1 MRIKRQNRPTWSL
14 IALVTLAAAIIA
26 ATSGDKGYG
35 WPFVAG
41 HFMIA
46 WVFIGA
52 FAMLGKA
59 LFGRR

>member
-1 MRIKRQNRPTWSL
+1 M
-14 IALVTLAAAIIA
+14 VTLAAAIIA
-26 ATSGDKGYG
+26 TTSGDHGYG
-35 WPFVAG
+35 WLFVAG
-41 HFMIA
+41 HFMVA

>member
-1 MRIKRQNRPTWSL
+1 MKRQNRPTWSL

-26 ATSGDKGYG
+26 VTGGDHDYG
-35 WPFVAG
+35 WLFIAG
-41 HFMIA
+41 HFIVA
-46 WVFIGA
+46 WVFVGA

>member
-1 MRIKRQNRPTWSL
+1 MKRHNRPTWRL
-14 IALVTLAAAIIA
+14 VVMVTLAAAIIA
-26 ATSGDKGYG
+26 TTSGDHGYG
-35 WPFVAG
+35 WLFVAG
-41 HFMIA
+41 HFMVA